1 MSESAIAT
9 RVEDH
14 GFLSLRHRPS
24 PGGVYA
30 PHSLAPAITP
40 RTLLPLWGHGCG
52 GHGTWGSQTRD
63 SVPAVIPTALEKAP
77 CPKWN
82 MSSGWLCL

>member
-14 GFLSLRHRPS
+14 GFLSLWHRPS

-52 GHGTWGSQTRD
+52 VTDAGVTARGGHRH
-63 SVPAVIPTALEKAP
+63 VI
-77 CPKWN
+77 
-82 MSSGWLCL
+82 LCLQ